1 MVTATKTFN
10 IEIITPEGS
19 LIKQEVT
26 EVIANS
32 ETGELGILAN
42 HADLRAK
49 LVAAPLRLI
58 TEKSEQIFAVIGGV
72 IEVQNN
78 KVIVITDYAIPDTDI
93 DAAAAQQEAKKAE
106 TELKLAKTN
115 NAGDKDIVIAE
126 ARLSKELAI
135 LKTTRV
141 KKRF

>member
-1 MVTATKTFN
+1 M
-10 IEIITPEGS
+10 
-19 LIKQEVT
+19 
-26 EVIANS
+26 
-32 ETGELGILAN
+32 
-42 HADLRAK
+42 
-49 LVAAPLRLI
+49 
-58 TEKSEQIFAVIGGV
+58 IGGV

-126 ARLSKELAI
+126 ADQVKNLRFLRQLELKKDSKL
-135 LKTTRV
+135 RS
-141 KKRF
+141 